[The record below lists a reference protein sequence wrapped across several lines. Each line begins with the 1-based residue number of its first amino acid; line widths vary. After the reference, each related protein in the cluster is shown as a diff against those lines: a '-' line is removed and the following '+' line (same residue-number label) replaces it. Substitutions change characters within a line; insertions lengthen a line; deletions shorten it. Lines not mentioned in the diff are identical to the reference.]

1 MEIVV
6 DVEADYIGSIFLQA
20 AVDESKEN
28 YAGEREIKRCSI
40 INDDS
45 IYLKLNKI
53 NWPDKTYYQ
62 AIKDEIFTE
71 EFYNEADEYGYIY
84 DMELFFE
91 DGKLDKIIDN
101 YKIVSFD
108 FNKYNFYGVF
118 LDQEKEIF
126 NENSY
131 VYPFTEKKEAYAIV
145 NIPKGQDCTRTV
157 IDLRKEK
164 GKRKRIEEVPPTG
177 YLKGIIFKEECVS
190 YDINSFKKLAI
201 YRVK

>member
-1 MEIVV
+1 LEIVV
-6 DVEADYIGSIFLQA
+6 DIEADYIGSIFLQA
-20 AVDESKEN
+20 FVDESKEN
-28 YAGEREIKRCSI
+28 YAGEREILKREI

-53 NWPDKTYYQ
+53 NWPDKTYYS
-62 AIKDEIFTE
+62 ALKEEIFTE
-71 EFYNEADEYGYIY
+71 EFYNEADQFGYIY

-91 DGKLDKIIDN
+91 NGKLEEIIDN

-108 FNKYNFYGVF
+108 FNRHNFYGVF
-118 LDQEKEIF
+118 LDHEREIF
-126 NENSY
+126 NEDSY
-131 VYPFTEKKEAYAIV
+131 IYPFTEREEAYAIV

-164 GKRKRIEEVPPTG
+164 GNRKRIDKVPPTG
-177 YLKGIIFKEECVS
+177 YFKGIIFKEGCIS